1 MRKMEVCILPLREV
15 EGQILA
21 FLNAKLSKIFGSAR
35 ILGRS
40 EIPEHAFNHLRM
52 QYNSTIILYSL
63 PIPSRCDVVLAVLDA
78 DIYAEGLNFVFG
90 EAELG
95 GRRAIISLFRLKWG
109 VTEAKEAEEKL
120 KERALKEAVH
130 EIGHVLGLSHCPNR
144 MCVMHF
150 SNSLLDTDIKS
161 WRFCEKCLRKL
172 ARKGLNLEDA

>member
-1 MRKMEVCILPLREV
+1 MEVCILPLGEV
-15 EGQILA
+15 GGQILA
-21 FLNAKLSKIFGSAR
+21 FLNEKLSKIFGSAR

-52 QYNSTIILYSL
+52 QYNSTVILYSL

-95 GRRAIISLFRLKWG
+95 GRRAIISLCRLKESW
-109 VTEAKEAEEKL
+109 TKADAEEKL

-144 MCVMHF
+144 RCVMHF

>member
-1 MRKMEVCILPLREV
+1 MNPSPNILNE
-15 EGQILA
+15 E
-21 FLNAKLSKIFGSAR
+21 LSKIFGSAR

-40 EIPEHAFNHLRM
+40 EIPKHAFNHLRM
-52 QYNSTIILYSL
+52 QYNSTVILYSL
-63 PIPSRCDVVLAVLDA
+63 PIPSKCDVVLAVLDA

-90 EAELG
+90 GAELD

-144 MCVMHF
+144 RCVMHF

-161 WRFCEKCLRKL
+161 LAILREVLAKACEERFKFRGCLSGER
-172 ARKGLNLEDA
+172 NE

>member
-1 MRKMEVCILPLREV
+1 VKKMEVYILPLGEV
-15 EGQILA
+15 ERQILA
-21 FLNAKLSKIFGSAR
+21 FLNEELSKIFGSAR
-35 ILGRS
+35 ILERS
-40 EIPEHAFNHLRM
+40 EMPEHAFNSLRM
-52 QYNSTIILYSL
+52 QYNSTVILYSL
-63 PIPSRCDVVLAVLDA
+63 PIPSRCDVLLAVLDV

-130 EIGHVLGLSHCPNR
+130 EIGHVLGLSRPNR
-144 MCVMHF
+144 RCVMHF